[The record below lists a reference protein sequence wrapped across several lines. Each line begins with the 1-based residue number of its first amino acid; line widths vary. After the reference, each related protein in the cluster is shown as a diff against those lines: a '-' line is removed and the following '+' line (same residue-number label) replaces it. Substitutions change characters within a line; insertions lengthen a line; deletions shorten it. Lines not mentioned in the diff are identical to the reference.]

1 MIRRKAI
8 ESDLL
13 EIKSIVDKAREL
25 MKSSGNVNQWVD
37 GYPSNEVLLSDI
49 RNGNAYL
56 LLRENKA
63 VAYFTMVDGPD
74 PTYNLIT
81 KGSWLNDNSYGVL
94 HRIASNGEVK
104 GVFKEI
110 LLYASEHYSNIRID
124 THHDNKIMQ
133 RLLEQNEFVYC
144 GIIFLA
150 DGSPRLAYQ
159 RIKG

>member
-1 MIRRKAI
+1 MIRKAE

-25 MKSSGNVNQWVD
+25 MKASGNVNQWVD

-63 VAYFTMVDGPD
+63 VAYFAMIDGPD

-81 KGSWLNDNSYGVL
+81 KGSWLNDDSYGVL
-94 HRIASNGEVK
+94 HRVASSSEAK

-110 LLYASEHYSNIRID
+110 LFHASEYYSNIRID

-133 RLLEQNEFVYC
+133 RLLEKNGFVYC

>member
-1 MIRRKAI
+1 MIRKAI

-13 EIKSIVDKAREL
+13 EIKSIIDKAREL
-25 MKSSGNVNQWVD
+25 MKSSGNINQWVD
-37 GYPSNEVLLSDI
+37 GYPSIDVLLSDI
-49 RNGNAYL
+49 RSGNAYL

-63 VAYFTMVDGPD
+63 VAYFAMIDGPE

-81 KGSWLNDNSYGVL
+81 KGSWLNDDSYGVL
-94 HRIASNGEVK
+94 HRVASSGEAK

-133 RLLEQNEFVYC
+133 RLLEKNGFVYC

>member
-1 MIRRKAI
+1 MIRNAI

-13 EIKSIVDKAREL
+13 EIKSIVAKAREL
-25 MKSSGNVNQWVD
+25 MKSSGNINQWVD
-37 GYPSNEVLLSDI
+37 GYPSIDVLLSDI
-49 RNGNAYL
+49 RSGNAYL

-63 VAYFTMVDGPD
+63 VAYFAMIDGPD

-81 KGSWLNDNSYGVL
+81 KGSWLNDDSYGVL
-94 HRIASNGEVK
+94 HRVASSGEAK

-110 LLYASEHYSNIRID
+110 LFHASEYYSNIRID

-133 RLLEQNEFVYC
+133 RLLEKNGFVYC

-150 DGSPRLAYQ
+150 DGSLRLAYQ

>member
-1 MIRRKAI
+1 MIRKAI

-159 RIKG
+159 RIKC

>member
-1 MIRRKAI
+1 MIRNAI

-13 EIKSIVDKAREL
+13 EIKSIVAKAREL

-37 GYPSNEVLLSDI
+37 GYPSSEVLLSDI
-49 RNGNAYL
+49 CSGNAYL
-56 LLRENKA
+56 LLRENKV
-63 VAYFTMVDGPD
+63 VAYFAMTDGPE

-81 KGSWLNDNSYGVL
+81 KGSWLNDDNYGVL
-94 HRIASNGEVK
+94 HRIASNGEAK

-133 RLLEQNEFVYC
+133 RLLEQNGFVYC
-144 GIIFLA
+144 GVIFLA

>member
-1 MIRRKAI
+1 MIRKAI

-13 EIKSIVDKAREL
+13 EIKSIIDKAREL
-25 MKSSGNVNQWVD
+25 MKSSGNINQWVD
-37 GYPSNEVLLSDI
+37 GYPSIDVLLSDI
-49 RNGNAYL
+49 RSGNAYL

-63 VAYFTMVDGPD
+63 VAYFAMIDGPE

-81 KGSWLNDNSYGVL
+81 KGSWLNDDSYGVL
-94 HRIASNGEVK
+94 HRVASNGEAK

-133 RLLEQNEFVYC
+133 RLLEQNGFVYC
-144 GIIFLA
+144 GIIFLV

-159 RIKG
+159 RIKD

>member
-1 MIRRKAI
+1 MIRNAI

-13 EIKSIVDKAREL
+13 EMKSIVAKAREL

-37 GYPSNEVLLSDI
+37 GYPSSEVFLSDI
-49 RNGNAYL
+49 CSGNAYL
-56 LLRENKA
+56 LLRENKV
-63 VAYFTMVDGPD
+63 VAYFAMTDGPE

-81 KGSWLNDNSYGVL
+81 KGSWLNDDNYGVL
-94 HRIASNGEVK
+94 HRIASNGEAK

-133 RLLEQNEFVYC
+133 RLLEQNGFVYC
-144 GIIFLA
+144 GVIFLA

-159 RIKG
+159 RIKD

>member
-1 MIRRKAI
+1 MIRKAI

-13 EIKSIVDKAREL
+13 EIKNIVDKAREL
-25 MKSSGNVNQWVD
+25 MKSSGNINQWVD
-37 GYPSNEVLLSDI
+37 GYPSSEVLLSDI
-49 RNGNAYL
+49 RSGNAYL
-56 LLRENKA
+56 LLRENKV
-63 VAYFTMVDGPD
+63 VAYFAMADVPD
-74 PTYNLIT
+74 STYNFIAE
-81 KGSWLNDNSYGVL
+81 GNWLNDESYGVL
-94 HRIASNGEVK
+94 HRIASNGEAK

>member
-1 MIRRKAI
+1 MIRKAI

-133 RLLEQNEFVYC
+133 RLLEKNGFVYC
-144 GIIFLA
+144 GIIFLTN
-150 DGSPRLAYQ
+150 GSPRLAYQ

>member
-1 MIRRKAI
+1 MIRKAI

-13 EIKSIVDKAREL
+13 EIKSIIDKAREL
-25 MKSSGNVNQWVD
+25 MKSSGNINQWVD
-37 GYPSNEVLLSDI
+37 GYPSIDVLLSDI
-49 RNGNAYL
+49 RSGNAYL

-63 VAYFTMVDGPD
+63 VAYFAMIDGPE

-81 KGSWLNDNSYGVL
+81 KGSWLNDDSYGVL
-94 HRIASNGEVK
+94 HRVASNGEAK

-133 RLLEQNEFVYC
+133 RLLEKNGFVYC

-150 DGSPRLAYQ
+150 DGSLRLAYQ

>member
-1 MIRRKAI
+1 MIKKAI

-13 EIKSIVDKAREL
+13 EIKNIVDKAREL
-25 MKSSGNVNQWVD
+25 MKSSGNINQWVD
-37 GYPSNEVLLSDI
+37 GYPSIDVLLSDI
-49 RNGNAYL
+49 RSGNAYL

-63 VAYFTMVDGPD
+63 VAYFAMIDGPD

-81 KGSWLNDNSYGVL
+81 KGSWLNDDSYGVL
-94 HRIASNGEVK
+94 HRVASSSEAK

-110 LLYASEHYSNIRID
+110 LFHASEYYSNIRID

-133 RLLEQNEFVYC
+133 RLLEKNGFVYC

>member
-1 MIRRKAI
+1 MIRKAI

-13 EIKSIVDKAREL
+13 EIKNIVDKAREL
-25 MKSSGNVNQWVD
+25 MKSSGNINQWVD
-37 GYPSNEVLLSDI
+37 GYPSSEVLLSDI
-49 RNGNAYL
+49 RSGNAYL

-63 VAYFTMVDGPD
+63 VAYFAMIDGPD

-81 KGSWLNDNSYGVL
+81 KGSWLNDDSYGVL
-94 HRIASNGEVK
+94 HRVASSGEAK

-133 RLLEQNEFVYC
+133 RLLEQNGFVYC
-144 GIIFLA
+144 GVIFLG

>member
-1 MIRRKAI
+1 MIRKAI

-133 RLLEQNEFVYC
+133 RLLEKNGFVYC
-144 GIIFLA
+144 GIIFLT

>member
-1 MIRRKAI
+1 MIRKAV

-13 EIKSIVDKAREL
+13 DIKSIVDKAREL
-25 MKSSGNVNQWVD
+25 MKASGNVNQWVD
-37 GYPSNEVLLSDI
+37 GYPSIDVLLSDI
-49 RNGNAYL
+49 RSGNAYL
-56 LLRENKA
+56 LLREDKV
-63 VAYFTMVDGPD
+63 VAYFAMIDGPD

-81 KGSWLNDNSYGVL
+81 KGSWLNDDSYGVL
-94 HRIASNGEVK
+94 HRIASNGEAK

-124 THHDNKIMQ
+124 THHDNRIMQ
-133 RLLEQNEFVYC
+133 RLLEQNGFVYC
-144 GIIFLA
+144 GVIFLA

>member
-1 MIRRKAI
+1 MIRKAI

-13 EIKSIVDKAREL
+13 EIKNIVDKAREL
-25 MKSSGNVNQWVD
+25 MKSSGNINQWVD
-37 GYPSNEVLLSDI
+37 GYPSIDVLLSDI
-49 RNGNAYL
+49 RSGNAYL

-63 VAYFTMVDGPD
+63 VAYFAMIDGPD
-74 PTYNLIT
+74 STYNFIAE
-81 KGSWLNDNSYGVL
+81 GNWLNDESYGVL
-94 HRIASNGEVK
+94 HRIASNGEAK

-133 RLLEQNEFVYC
+133 RLLEQNGFVYC
-144 GIIFLA
+144 GVIFLA

>member
-1 MIRRKAI
+1 MIRKAI

-37 GYPSNEVLLSDI
+37 GYPSSEVLLSDI
-49 RNGNAYL
+49 CSGNAYL
-56 LLRENKA
+56 LLREDKA
-63 VAYFTMVDGPD
+63 VAYFAMIDGPD
-74 PTYNLIT
+74 PIYNFIAE
-81 KGSWLNDNSYGVL
+81 GNWLNDESYGVL
-94 HRIASNGEVK
+94 HRVASNGEAK

-144 GIIFLA
+144 GVIFLG

>member
-1 MIRRKAI
+1 MIRKAV

-13 EIKSIVDKAREL
+13 DIKSIVDKAREL
-25 MKSSGNVNQWVD
+25 MKASGNVNQWVD
-37 GYPSNEVLLSDI
+37 GYPSIDVLLSDI
-49 RNGNAYL
+49 RSGNAYL
-56 LLRENKA
+56 LLREDKV
-63 VAYFTMVDGPD
+63 VAYFAMIDGSD
-74 PTYNLIT
+74 PTYNFIAE
-81 KGSWLNDNSYGVL
+81 GNWLNDESYGVL
-94 HRIASNGEVK
+94 HRIASNGEAK

-133 RLLEQNEFVYC
+133 RLLEQNGFVYC
-144 GIIFLA
+144 GVIFLA

>member
-1 MIRRKAI
+1 MIRNAI

-13 EIKSIVDKAREL
+13 EIKSIVAKAREL

-37 GYPSNEVLLSDI
+37 GYPSSEVFLSDI
-49 RNGNAYL
+49 CSGNAYL
-56 LLRENKA
+56 LLRENKV
-63 VAYFTMVDGPD
+63 VAYFAMTDGPE

-81 KGSWLNDNSYGVL
+81 KGSWLNDDNYGVL
-94 HRIASNGEVK
+94 HRIASNGEAK

-133 RLLEQNEFVYC
+133 RLLEQNGFVYC

>member
-1 MIRRKAI
+1 MIRKAI

-13 EIKSIVDKAREL
+13 EIKNIVDKAREL
-25 MKSSGNVNQWVD
+25 MKSSGNINQWVD
-37 GYPSNEVLLSDI
+37 GYPSIDVLLSDI
-49 RNGNAYL
+49 RSGNAYL

-63 VAYFTMVDGPD
+63 VAYFAMIDGPD

-81 KGSWLNDNSYGVL
+81 KGSWLNDDSYGVL
-94 HRIASNGEVK
+94 HRVASNGEAK

-133 RLLEQNEFVYC
+133 RLLEQNGFVYC
-144 GIIFLA
+144 GVIFLG

>member
-1 MIRRKAI
+1 MIREAI

-13 EIKSIVDKAREL
+13 EIKSIVAKAREL
-25 MKSSGNVNQWVD
+25 MKASGNVNQWVD
-37 GYPSNEVLLSDI
+37 GYPSSEVLLSDI
-49 RNGNAYL
+49 RSGNAYL

-63 VAYFTMVDGPD
+63 VAYFAMIDGAD

-81 KGSWLNDNSYGVL
+81 KGSWVNDDSYGVL
-94 HRIASNGEVK
+94 HRVASNGEAK

-133 RLLEQNEFVYC
+133 RLLEQNGFVYC
-144 GIIFLA
+144 GVIFLG

>member
-1 MIRRKAI
+1 MIRKAV

-13 EIKSIVDKAREL
+13 DIKSIVDKAREL

-37 GYPSNEVLLSDI
+37 GYPSSEVLLSDI
-49 RNGNAYL
+49 RSGNAYL

-63 VAYFTMVDGPD
+63 VAYFAMTDGPD
-74 PTYNLIT
+74 STYNFIAE
-81 KGSWLNDNSYGVL
+81 GNWLNDDTYGVL
-94 HRIASNGEVK
+94 HRIASNGEAK

-133 RLLEQNEFVYC
+133 RLLEQNGFVYC
-144 GIIFLA
+144 GVIFLA

>member
-1 MIRRKAI
+1 MIRKAI

-13 EIKSIVDKAREL
+13 EIKNIVDKAREL
-25 MKSSGNVNQWVD
+25 MKSSGNINQWVD
-37 GYPSNEVLLSDI
+37 GYPSIDVLLSDI
-49 RNGNAYL
+49 RSGNAYL

-63 VAYFTMVDGPD
+63 VAYFAMIDGPD

-81 KGSWLNDNSYGVL
+81 KGSWLNDDSYGVL
-94 HRIASNGEVK
+94 HRIASNGEAK

-133 RLLEQNEFVYC
+133 RLLEQNGFVYC
-144 GIIFLA
+144 GVIFLG

>member
-1 MIRRKAI
+1 MIRRAV

-13 EIKSIVDKAREL
+13 DIKSIVDKAREL

-37 GYPSNEVLLSDI
+37 GYPSIDVLLSDI
-49 RNGNAYL
+49 RSGNAYL

-63 VAYFTMVDGPD
+63 VAYFAMIDGPD
-74 PTYNLIT
+74 PTYNFIAE
-81 KGSWLNDNSYGVL
+81 GNWLNDESYGVL
-94 HRIASNGEVK
+94 HRIASNGEAK

-133 RLLEQNEFVYC
+133 RLLEQNGFVYC
-144 GIIFLA
+144 GVIFLA

>member
-1 MIRRKAI
+1 MIRKAI
-8 ESDLL
+8 DSDLL
-13 EIKSIVDKAREL
+13 EIKKIVAKARDI
-25 MKSSGNVNQWVD
+25 MKSSGNINQWVD
-37 GYPSNEVLLSDI
+37 GYPSIDVLLADVRS
-49 RNGNAYL
+49 GNAYL
-56 LLRENKA
+56 LFREDKA
-63 VAYFTMVDGPD
+63 IAYFAMIDGPD
-74 PTYNLIT
+74 PTYNFIAE
-81 KGSWLNDNSYGVL
+81 GNWLNNDSYGVL
-94 HRIASNGEVK
+94 HRIASNGEAK

-144 GIIFLA
+144 GVIFLA

>member
-1 MIRRKAI
+1 MIRKAI

-56 LLRENKA
+56 LLRENKT

-133 RLLEQNEFVYC
+133 RLLEKNGFVYC

-150 DGSPRLAYQ
+150 DGSLRLAYQ

>member
-1 MIRRKAI
+1 MIRKAI

-13 EIKSIVDKAREL
+13 EIKNIVDKAREL
-25 MKSSGNVNQWVD
+25 MKSSGNINQWVD
-37 GYPSNEVLLSDI
+37 GYPSIDALLSDI
-49 RNGNAYL
+49 RSGNAYL
-56 LLRENKA
+56 LLREDKA
-63 VAYFTMVDGPD
+63 VAYFAMIDGPE

-81 KGSWLNDNSYGVL
+81 KGSWLNDDSYGVL
-94 HRIASNGEVK
+94 HRVASNGEAK

-133 RLLEQNEFVYC
+133 RLLEQNGFVYC
-144 GIIFLA
+144 GIIFLG

>member
-1 MIRRKAI
+1 MIRKAV

-13 EIKSIVDKAREL
+13 DIKSIVAKAREL
-25 MKSSGNVNQWVD
+25 MKASGNVNQWVD
-37 GYPSNEVLLSDI
+37 GYPSREVLLSDI
-49 RNGNAYL
+49 RSGNAYL
-56 LLRENKA
+56 LLREDKA
-63 VAYFTMVDGPD
+63 VAYSAMIDAPD
-74 PTYNLIT
+74 TIYNSLAE
-81 KGSWLNDNSYGVL
+81 GNWLNDESYGVL
-94 HRIASNGEVK
+94 HRVASNGEAK

-133 RLLEQNEFVYC
+133 RLLEQNGFVYC
-144 GIIFLA
+144 GVIFLG